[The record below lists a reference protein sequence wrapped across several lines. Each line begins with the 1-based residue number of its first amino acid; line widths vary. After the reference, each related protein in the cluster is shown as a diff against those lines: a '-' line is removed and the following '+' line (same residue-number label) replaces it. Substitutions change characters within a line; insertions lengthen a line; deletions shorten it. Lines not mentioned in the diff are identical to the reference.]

1 MDSPLFRSQSCKI
14 NEKQTEYDKIYL
26 FDSNDEKTEGSTTYD
41 KTNFKFKKY
50 KSESDVVIQ
59 KKEKKILN
67 IFRKKRKIIIK
78 YGSDSYENIVYT
90 QYVLLIIFFF
100 VLYLTLHLFK
110 IHQLILVF
118 IAFIMSSYI
127 FRSNKNEN
135 EINNE
140 ESLLN
145 ISEIEE
151 KKDNSFDEFELS
163 QSLLNI

>member
-1 MDSPLFRSQSCKI
+1 MDSPLFRSQSYKI
-14 NEKQTEYDKIYL
+14 NEKQTEYDKLYL

>member
-14 NEKQTEYDKIYL
+14 NEKQTEYDKLYL

-41 KTNFKFKKY
+41 KTNLKFKKN
-50 KSESDVVIQ
+50 KSKKDVVIK

>member
-1 MDSPLFRSQSCKI
+1 MDSPLLMSHSCKI
-14 NEKQTEYDKIYL
+14 NEKQNDFEKMYLLDSDDK
-26 FDSNDEKTEGSTTYD
+26 DEGSTTYD

-50 KSESDVVIQ
+50 KSESDMVNQ
-59 KKEKKILN
+59 KKIKKTLN
-67 IFRKKRKIIIK
+67 IFKKKRKINIK
-78 YGSDSYENIVYT
+78 YGSDSYENIEYT
-90 QYVLLIIFFF
+90 QYILLIIFFF

-118 IAFIMSSYI
+118 IAFILSFFI
-127 FRSNKNEN
+127 FRGNKNEN
-135 EINNE
+135 ESNNE
-140 ESLLN
+140 NSLLN